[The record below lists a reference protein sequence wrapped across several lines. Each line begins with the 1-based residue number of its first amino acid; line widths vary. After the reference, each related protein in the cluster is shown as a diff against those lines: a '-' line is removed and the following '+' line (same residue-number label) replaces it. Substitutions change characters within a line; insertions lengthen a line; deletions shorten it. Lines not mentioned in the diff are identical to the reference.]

1 MNDEVLIIGGG
12 LAGLAAGVALAG
24 AGRRV
29 RVLEQKPYLGG
40 RARSFIDPVTGCV
53 VDNGQHMFMGCY
65 HSTLRFLAEIGT
77 LDRVRFQPRLAVEF
91 LEKQG
96 RSSSLDCPD
105 LPAPWHLLAGVLRS
119 DGFTAREK
127 FEILRLGKALDSSS
141 GNGSAPPGRLTVDE
155 WLTRLGQSESL
166 RRNFWDLLSIA
177 ALNEDPRIASASLFE
192 RVLRLAL
199 FTSPADSRLGLA
211 ATGLSDCY
219 TLAASDYITARGGK
233 VETGRNVSRFLI
245 QRAVAAVE
253 ARPGR
258 ERRTGLGAPVATVYD
273 RRTGIGAHRAPL
285 QSHPEVGVCEGVE
298 LTEGGRIEAGVV
310 LSAVPCFQFVELL
323 PGDLLRS
330 EPFFERI
337 LALRPAPIISVNL
350 WFDRPVVT
358 SDFAGL
364 RGTTAQWLFNK
375 GQLLRD
381 RAGTLAPR
389 EGSRSKASPES
400 GKPSEEP
407 HDWSGAY
414 VSLVISG
421 AHAHIGRSREELQAL
436 ALSELRELVP
446 GAGDARLVHALV
458 IKERLATFS
467 PRPEAEDARPPA
479 TTPVRGLYLAG
490 DWTSTALPATIEG
503 AVKSGYTAAQAI
515 LDAD

>member
-119 DGFTAREK
+119 DGFTAR
-127 FEILRLGKALDSSS
+127 
-141 GNGSAPPGRLTVDE
+141 
-155 WLTRLGQSESL
+155 
-166 RRNFWDLLSIA
+166 
-177 ALNEDPRIASASLFE
+177 
-192 RVLRLAL
+192 
-199 FTSPADSRLGLA
+199 
-211 ATGLSDCY
+211 
-219 TLAASDYITARGGK
+219 GGK

-337 LALRPAPIISVNL
+337 MALRPAPIISVNL
-350 WFDRPVVT
+350 WFDRPVVGN
-358 SDFAGL
+358 DFAGL
-364 RGTTAQWLFNK
+364 RGTAAQWLFNK
-375 GQLLRD
+375 GQLLRH

-467 PRPEAEDARPPA
+467 PRPEAEDARPSA